1 MKTKAKK
8 GLGITAFL
16 EGMAGAGFII
26 FVCLFSPLLKGW
38 YRSWGATPAETK
50 KRLPGDGLVPRPR
63 MQSTRALTI
72 QAPPAAVW
80 PWLLQ
85 FGLKRGGWYSYDF
98 LEAISGAAD
107 FIDGRSTWRI
117 IPELQRLK
125 VGDKIWMHPRIMPL
139 TVSAI
144 EPERALIFHTR
155 VDLATKAF
163 FELGKKM
170 PANYVNSHWVF
181 FLERS
186 GKKATRLLVRS
197 RLDYGPANLMN
208 TIAWRVFTDP
218 ISFVM
223 ERRMLLN
230 IKKRA
235 EGMGGSSAYPKAQP

>member
-1 MKTKAKK
+1 MV
-8 GLGITAFL
+8 
-16 EGMAGAGFII
+16 GAGFI
-26 FVCLFSPLLKGW
+26 VVVLLFSPLLKGW
-38 YRSWGATPAETK
+38 YRGWGATTAEIK
-50 KRLPGDGLVPRPR
+50 KKLPGDELVPRPR

-72 QAPPAAVW
+72 QAPPTAVW

-98 LEAISGAAD
+98 LEAMAGATG
-107 FIDGRSTWRI
+107 FIDGHSTWRI
-117 IPELQRLK
+117 IPELQKLK

-139 TVSAI
+139 TVSAL

-155 VDLATKAF
+155 VDLKTKAF

-170 PANYVNSHWVF
+170 PAQYVNSNWVF

-186 GKKATRLLVRS
+186 GKNTRLLVRS
-197 RLDYGPANLMN
+197 RLDYGPPNLIN

-230 IKKRA
+230 VKKQA
-235 EGMGGSSAYPKAQP
+235 EMLGGRRI